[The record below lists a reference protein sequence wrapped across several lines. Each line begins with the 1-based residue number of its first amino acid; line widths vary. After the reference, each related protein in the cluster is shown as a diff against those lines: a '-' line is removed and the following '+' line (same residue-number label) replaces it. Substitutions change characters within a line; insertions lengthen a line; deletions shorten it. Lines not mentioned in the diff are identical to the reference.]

1 MCFLVTFLIQI
12 GVVNI
17 MGEEN
22 KQKSPIMATLQIITA
37 VKAILCSFTVLA
49 QVLEWTC
56 LNLLM
61 SYQAQES
68 QKNRLLVSRDEY

>member
-1 MCFLVTFLIQI
+1 MCFLVTFLVQI

-17 MGEEN
+17 MGED
-22 KQKSPIMATLQIITA
+22 KRQKSPIMATLQIITA
-37 VKAILCSFTVLA
+37 VKAVLCSYTVLA

-68 QKNRLLVSRDEY
+68 